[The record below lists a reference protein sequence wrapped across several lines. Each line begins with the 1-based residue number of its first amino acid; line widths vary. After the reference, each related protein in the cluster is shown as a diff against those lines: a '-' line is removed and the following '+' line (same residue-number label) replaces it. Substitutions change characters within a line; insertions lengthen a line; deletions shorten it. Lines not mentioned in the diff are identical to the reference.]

1 MEQEVLQLLKYES
14 ISGPN
19 LHFFIVRI
27 ILLHLYKKYY
37 YLFYIG
43 ISRYEKCFIGNLSVS
58 ADMKIEYIDLYR
70 YRPI

>member
-43 ISRYEKCFIGNLSVS
+43 IGFGIGRYEKCFIGNLSVS
-58 ADMKIEYIDLYR
+58 ADMKIGLYR
-70 YRPI
+70 